1 MRNVLAA
8 CPTKARQY
16 TGSIDPGNRVFAP
29 TTLRDMSTASRL
41 FRPLASRD
49 RSEPHR
55 AATPLELFTDLCVVV
70 AVAQA
75 ADQLH
80 HAVVEDHVADG
91 LSHYAFAFFAVWW
104 AWLNFTWFASA
115 YDNDDIGYR
124 LLTLLQVVGV
134 LILAAGIPRS
144 FNDEYDLSVLGYV
157 VMRIGLVIQWLRV
170 ARSDPDHRQTALRY
184 VIGVV
189 ACQIGWVAML
199 AVPGG
204 ALGPVIGLLILA
216 ELSVPMWAESAN
228 NTAWHPRHI
237 AERYALF
244 TIIVLGESILAATLA
259 IQAALDEG
267 APLSDLLAMIVGG
280 ILIVF
285 SMWWL
290 YFAKD
295 AHRVLVDNRVG
306 FRFGYGHYVIFGAGA
321 AVGAGLAIQ
330 VDQITGH
337 SAVSDLTAAAFVT
350 GPVVLYLAGVWF
362 AHLAMHDQ
370 ARGHGRGI
378 AAASV
383 LILLATFA
391 PEPVLVTGL
400 ICAALVTLSE
410 SIRLRAAA
418 ELPG

>member
-1 MRNVLAA
+1 
-8 CPTKARQY
+8 
-16 TGSIDPGNRVFAP
+16 
-29 TTLRDMSTASRL
+29 MSTASRL
-41 FRPLASRD
+41 FRPLASRSRD
-49 RSEPHR
+49 EPNR
-55 AATPLELFTDLCVVV
+55 AVTPLELFTDLCIVV

-75 ADQLH
+75 AAQLH
-80 HAVVEDHVADG
+80 HAVVGDHVADG
-91 LSHYAFAFFAVWW
+91 LVHYAFAFFAVWW

-184 VIGVV
+184 AFGVV
-189 ACQIGWVAML
+189 ACQIGWIGML
-199 AVPGG
+199 AVPSS
-204 ALGPVIGLLILA
+204 ALGPVVVFLILA
-216 ELSVPMWAESAN
+216 ELAVPMWAEAAN
-228 NTAWHPRHI
+228 NTVWHPRHI

-290 YFAKD
+290 YFTKE

-330 VDQITGH
+330 ADQITGH
-337 SAVSDLTAAAFVT
+337 SKVGDLTAAAFVT
-350 GPVVLYLAGVWF
+350 APVVLYFAGVWF

-378 AAASV
+378 AGASV
-383 LILLATFA
+383 LILLTTFS

-400 ICAALVTLSE
+400 ICVALVALSE
-410 SIRLRAAA
+410 AIHLRTLARQ
-418 ELPG
+418 PG